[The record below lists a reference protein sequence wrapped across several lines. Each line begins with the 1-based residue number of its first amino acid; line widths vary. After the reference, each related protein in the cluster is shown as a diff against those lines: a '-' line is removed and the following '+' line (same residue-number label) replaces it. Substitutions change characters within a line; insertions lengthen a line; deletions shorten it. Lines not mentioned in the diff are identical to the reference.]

1 MSLFSSLQLANNA
14 LRAQQIGLQV
24 TGQNI
29 ANANTPGYVREEVV
43 LTPADSQRL
52 GNLRLGLGV
61 EVSGV
66 VQKIDRF
73 LENRLRNAVS
83 DRASGEVQQET
94 YSQLEGI
101 IGELGDTDLSTSL
114 NNFFGSISD
123 ILNQPE
129 SVTTRNLAVLQGQTL
144 TTNINRLS
152 NRVRELRTDVNQR
165 VTNAASDINRLVED
179 IRKLNVQITESEA
192 SDTSLSDAVGLRDQ
206 RGIALKQLSE
216 IIDISVVEESTGAV
230 NVFAGGDFLVFE
242 GLSRQVEVEFAD
254 DRGLAVSRLQIADSD
269 SDLQVTSGQLA
280 GLIRTRDESLGGFL
294 DQLDDFSQTLAFEF
308 NKAYSQGQGLNGYKQ
323 LTSEF
328 AVDDSNAAL
337 DAAGLPFT
345 PVNGSLQV
353 QVFNRKTG
361 LTQTTDIFVDLD
373 GLNDDDT
380 SLNDLA
386 AALDAVS
393 GITATVTA
401 TRQLEIKSDA
411 VDQEFAFANDTS
423 SVLAALG
430 LNTFFKGSSAQ
441 TLGLSQPLVDDPAK
455 FATSREGIG
464 QGTTNAVALAD
475 FLDTPLE
482 SKNGD
487 SIGVLYDKL
496 HGSVTQQSSVA
507 RAVADGFRVF
517 EETLNGQHLAISGV
531 SIDEEA
537 VKLITYQ
544 RAFQASAKFIATMSE
559 LLELL
564 VNL

>member
-29 ANANTPGYVREEVV
+29 ANANTPGYIREEVV
-43 LTPADSQRL
+43 LAPAPSQRL
-52 GNLRLGLGV
+52 GNLRLGMGV

-73 LENRLRNAVS
+73 LENRLRNAIS
-83 DRASGEVQQET
+83 DRANGEVQEET
-94 YSQLEGI
+94 YARLESL
-101 IGELGDTDLSTSL
+101 IGELGDTDISTSL
-114 NNFFGSISD
+114 NNFFGGISN

-129 SVTTRNLAVLQGQTL
+129 SVTTRNLAVLQGETL
-144 TTNINRLS
+144 ATEIVRLA
-152 NRVRELRTDVNQR
+152 NRVHELRSDVNQR
-165 VTNAASDINRLVED
+165 VTNAGADINRLVED
-179 IRKLNVQITESEA
+179 IRKLNIQITESEA

-206 RGIALKQLSE
+206 RGIALAKLAE

-242 GLSRQVEVEFAD
+242 GLSRQVEVDFSSD
-254 DRGLAVSRLQIADSD
+254 GGLSVSRLELVDSD
-269 SDLQVTSGQLA
+269 AELQITSGQLS
-280 GLIRTRDESLGGFL
+280 GLIKSRDEVLGGYL
-294 DQLDDFSQTLAFEF
+294 RQLDDFAGTLAFEF
-308 NKAYSQGQGLNGYKQ
+308 NRIYSRGQGLNGYKQ

-328 AVDDSNAAL
+328 AVDDKNAAL

-345 PVNGSLQV
+345 PVNGSFQI

-386 AALDAVS
+386 ATLDAVD

-401 TRQLEIKSDA
+401 TRQLQISSDA

-423 SVLAALG
+423 SVLAAIG
-430 LNTFFKGSSAQ
+430 LNTFFSGSDARS
-441 TLGLSQPLVDDPAK
+441 LGVSQVLKDDPAK
-455 FATSREGIG
+455 FASSRAGIG
-464 QGTTNAVALAD
+464 EDTTNAVALAD

-482 SKNGD
+482 SRNGD
-487 SIGVLYDKL
+487 TLGVLYDKL
-496 HGSVTQQSSVA
+496 HGGVTQQSSVA

-517 EETLNGQHLAISGV
+517 EQTLNGQHLAISGV
-531 SIDEEA
+531 SLDEEA

-559 LLELL
+559 LLEVL

>member
-1 MSLFSSLQLANNA
+1 
-14 LRAQQIGLQV
+14 
-24 TGQNI
+24 
-29 ANANTPGYVREEVV
+29 
-43 LTPADSQRL
+43 
-52 GNLRLGLGV
+52 
-61 EVSGV
+61 
-66 VQKIDRF
+66 
-73 LENRLRNAVS
+73 
-83 DRASGEVQQET
+83 
-94 YSQLEGI
+94 
-101 IGELGDTDLSTSL
+101 
-114 NNFFGSISD
+114 
-123 ILNQPE
+123 
-129 SVTTRNLAVLQGQTL
+129 VLQGQTL